1 VLFVD
6 FPEMTEVQVF
16 PPSVDIFIS
25 NVCEVGE
32 VRTTVTAVSM
42 V

>member
-1 VLFVD
+1 LRSDLQLVLFVD

-25 NVCEVGE
+25 NVKG
-32 VRTTVTAVSM
+32 
-42 V
+42 